1 MNELIRKMTV
11 MFNNGT
17 PLEEI
22 KAFHQ
27 THAMEVVDALLEA
40 RSTPEGEA
48 AFTAELN
55 ALIKE
60 TREAN
65 GLPPSVSV
73 RSQWDPCA

>member
-1 MNELIRKMTV
+1 MNEHIRKFTI

-17 PLEEI
+17 SLEEI
-22 KAFHQ
+22 KAYHQ
-27 THAMEVVDALLEA
+27 AHAMETVDAILEA